1 MALQI
6 IRNNIVNVEA
16 DAIVN
21 TANPAVAVGPGV
33 DEAIY
38 TAAGWDRLIEARRVI
53 GPMEPGQVA
62 ATPAFD
68 LRAKYIIHAIGP
80 AWRGG
85 GHGERDTVAKCYS
98 GALALALELGCE
110 SIAFPLMA
118 TGTYGFPKDEALK
131 TAIREISTFLLD
143 NEMEVMLV
151 VYDKESFEVSGKLFA
166 DIKSYIEEDEIREG
180 MRYLSDMQTAG
191 SFGGRS
197 GRRKAMRDRG
207 GRMLSRAEEIP
218 VNLSQ
223 DRMADLQSYEVEE
236 PDVMLPD
243 RYPDMVKQ
251 FSAEEDRLDERLL
264 HMDKTFQEHLFWLID
279 HRGMTDPEVYKKANI
294 DRKLFSKIRGDIN
307 YSPSK
312 KTALALAI
320 ALELSMDETIDLL
333 GRAGLALSPSIRF
346 DKIIGYCIEHGNYD
360 IYEINNVLFKYDQPL
375 LGA

>member
-33 DEAIY
+33 DEAVY
-38 TAAGWDRLIEARRVI
+38 TAAGWDRLLEARRAI
-53 GPMEPGQVA
+53 GPMGPGDVA

-85 GHGERDTVAKCYS
+85 GYGERETVAKCYS
-98 GALALALELGCE
+98 RSLALALDLGCE

-131 TAIREISTFLLD
+131 IAIREISSFLID

-151 VYDKESFEVSGKLFA
+151 VYDKESFEVSGKLFS
-166 DIKSYIEEDEIREG
+166 DIKTFIEEDEVEQARHY
-180 MRYLSDMQTAG
+180 RYNRQMAG
-191 SFGGRS
+191 S
-197 GRRKAMRDRG
+197 
-207 GRMLSRAEEIP
+207 RAGN
-218 VNLSQ
+218 VFDNMT
-223 DRMADLQSYEVEE
+223 DASYMECEKSVT
-236 PDVMLPD
+236 MLPD
-243 RYPDMVKQ
+243 TMPQMGVP
-251 FSAEEDRLDERLL
+251 EEDLSERLR

-279 HRGMTDPEVYKKANI
+279 HRGMTDTEVYKKANI
-294 DRKLFSKIRGDIN
+294 DRKHFSKIRSNIN

-312 KTALALAI
+312 KTALAFAI
-320 ALELSMDETIDLL
+320 ALELSMDETMDLL
-333 GRAGLALSPSIRF
+333 GRAGLALSPSIKF
-346 DKIIGYCIEHGNYD
+346 DKIIAYCIEHGNYD
-360 IYEINNVLFKYDQPL
+360 IYEINNILFTFDQPT

>member
-6 IRNNIVNVEA
+6 IRNDIVNVEA

-33 DEAIY
+33 DEAVY
-38 TAAGWDRLIEARRVI
+38 TAAGWDSLLEARRAI
-53 GPMEPGQVA
+53 GPMRPGDAA

-68 LRAKYIIHAIGP
+68 LHAKYIIHAIGP

-85 GHGERDTVAKCYS
+85 GYGERETVAKCYR

-131 TAIREISTFLLD
+131 IAVKEISGFLID

-151 VYDKESFEVSGKLFA
+151 VYDKESFEVSGKLFS
-166 DIKSYIEEDEIREG
+166 DIKTFIEEDEVKEYRHY
-180 MRYLSDMQTAG
+180 RYDRQTAV
-191 SFGGRS
+191 SS
-197 GRRKAMRDRG
+197 GRDLFRRKEKRVPAEDLSGPAFEDAMPQASYNEYEESGMMLLDTRP
-207 GRMLSRAEEIP
+207 RM
-218 VNLSQ
+218 N
-223 DRMADLQSYEVEE
+223 AD
-236 PDVMLPD
+236 
-243 RYPDMVKQ
+243 
-251 FSAEEDRLDERLL
+251 EDSLEERLR
-264 HMDKTFQEHLFWLID
+264 HMDRTFQEHLFWLID

-294 DRKLFSKIRGDIN
+294 DRKHFSKIRSDIN

-320 ALELSMDETIDLL
+320 ALELNMDETIDLL

-360 IYEINNVLFKYDQPL
+360 IYEINNILFSFDQPT

>member
-6 IRNNIVNVEA
+6 IRNNIINVEA

-38 TAAGWDRLIEARRVI
+38 TAAGRDRLLEARRAI
-53 GPMEPGQVA
+53 GPMKPGDVA

-68 LRAKYIIHAIGP
+68 LRAKHIIHAIGP

-85 GHGERDTVAKCYS
+85 GYGERETVAKCYR
-98 GALALALELGCE
+98 GALILALELGCE

-131 TAIREISTFLLD
+131 IAIREISGFLID

-151 VYDKESFEVSGKLFA
+151 VYDKESFEVSGKLFS
-166 DIKSYIEEDEIREG
+166 DIKTFIEEDEVKEYSHY
-180 MRYLSDMQTAG
+180 RYNRQMAG
-191 SFGGRS
+191 SS
-197 GRRKAMRDRG
+197 GRNLFRDKEMRIPEDDMSVPAAG
-207 GRMLSRAEEIP
+207 DFMPDASYKEYEKSDIMLCET
-218 VNLSQ
+218 
-223 DRMADLQSYEVEE
+223 
-236 PDVMLPD
+236 LPK
-243 RYPDMVKQ
+243 M
-251 FSAEEDRLDERLL
+251 SAPEEDLSERLL

-294 DRKLFSKIRGDIN
+294 DRKHFSKIRSDIN

-320 ALELSMDETIDLL
+320 ALELNTDETMDLL
-333 GRAGLALSPSIRF
+333 GRAGLALSPSIKF
-346 DKIIGYCIEHGNYD
+346 DKIISYCIEHGNYD
-360 IYEINNVLFKYDQPL
+360 IYEINNILFSFDQPT